1 MEVGVQV
8 WVRCETESWR
18 GATIIQK
25 FDENDNCIIELSV
38 DGTGEKR
45 KLSVARSAADKEL
58 DSIKLQN
65 EESAGNV
72 NDLINLPFL
81 HEPSILHCLQNRYV
95 ESTIYTFTG
104 PILIAINPFKVVPL
118 YTSQILESYYNAGL
132 MKSQGID
139 GGSINKGLQLGP
151 HVFSIADAAYREM
164 MSRTASS
171 ADQTILISGESGA
184 GKTETTKIVL
194 RYLTTV
200 GNSQGVM
207 EVSSGSVMD
216 KVLQSN
222 PILEA
227 FGNAKTLRNDNSS
240 IFGKF
245 IELHFS
251 KRGHLIG
258 GVIRTYLL
266 EQVRLVK
273 QQKGERAFH
282 VFYQM
287 LAGMGPEDK
296 AARQLTEAKDFHFIN
311 QGATYTLK
319 SFDDAHEYA
328 ALRKAWDIL
337 DFDAT
342 EQSALLDVMAGLLHL
357 SEITFDAVLTGG
369 TGSGDG
375 SVVSAGEAVR
385 KHLSVFSRLS
395 GLPVDHVERALTVRT
410 MSTRDETYEIRL
422 TPAQAADA
430 RDAIAKSIY
439 SKAFLY
445 IVARVNESIRVNDE
459 SKIRSS
465 INCLD
470 IFGFECFQTNSF
482 EQLCINYCNEQLQQQ
497 FNQFVFKLEQAEY
510 EREKIEWSFI
520 EFPDNQDCLDLIE
533 HRQSGI
539 LAMLD
544 DECKLP
550 KASDE
555 KFASR
560 LYKSL
565 ESHGRFSANTT
576 QKRDFLFCISHYA
589 GPVVYLTTS
598 FVEKNKD
605 ELPKEASTLLSS
617 SSLPLLSKIYAN
629 VTAASDDAVAV
640 ATAKKGLQGA
650 GAAKS
655 SHAAHSVGA
664 QFKDQLSLLMKS
676 IYVTTPHYIRCLKPN
691 DQNVPDKFD
700 RMRTTEQLRYGGVL
714 EAVRVARSGF
724 PVRLSHSD
732 FFARYRAVANPFC
745 AVRVPLSLDT
755 SAAGKVQ
762 DQCKLLL
769 QAIVDPTMPNIVAD
783 GNGSHSKRAIVIA
796 TAWMGASIGTAAV
809 TKESLQL
816 GISKV
821 FLRKIAHDVL
831 EGRRTRRHML
841 AAVTIQGR
849 FRSYRLRK
857 RFIAILQSTRL
868 IQKLVRGHIA
878 RRRVNEKRRFCA
890 AVKLQGFWRRTCA
903 QSQYSRYRRAVVTLQ
918 SCFRGNR
925 GRRAAFALRRTR
937 DAIRLQRIIR
947 GALAIF
953 RFKRVRK
960 AIVVMQCCLRRR
972 RARSVLKTLRL
983 AAKDVGKLKTSNEAL
998 KKEIEE
1004 LRHRAADETKR
1015 AQELARSEAEAKASL
1030 AATKMVARLREELE
1044 ASKAALEAER
1054 VISKSL
1060 QVDLSV
1066 ATAQVQKLKEEKI
1079 PLSEA
1084 AARCFDLEE
1093 EVQQLRQAS
1102 SELSLQLTTA
1112 RKEAEDA
1119 ALTVLAAT
1127 KNGDH
1132 VSEAPPP
1139 ALPTTLDVN
1148 VQNLDSAAASV
1159 EPTPTTSPRSSA
1171 NKTLTAQEAHLPPPP
1186 GSPKTALHSPKPAV
1200 NASSSSS
1207 PVGPAVIATFEK
1219 NLATL
1224 RAKLRIGIKAQLWEE
1239 GPNVRIQNFECIVQL
1254 DKSYEMLTFTSVAP
1268 RSTFTLFGTPPKVEV
1283 VPVKICNVVDCHPGA
1298 ASIHE
1303 HFFTSMFGGSA
1314 TAKNPA
1320 SVDMMT
1326 LVVKIDAARLDKVN
1340 VQSKSLAAAAAFAM
1354 AELGGDVDL
1363 PPRVISLKL
1372 PQRED
1377 RNHLMTALRTMISD
1391 LHVNTP
1397 TMRSLVDGVKKGDP
1411 SGGGGH
1417 PDKKNRRASVNTVSS
1432 DGVTTSPRDLS
1443 SFETTTEVK
1452 QQLLLERKNYERL
1465 MLQLFALTND
1475 LNEREETITV
1485 IKRRVSSLETTLAAN
1500 EKMHEQD
1507 ALIRLQLGK
1516 RLEQVL
1522 MDKEEALEELDLV
1535 QTKLESIRSAM
1546 ALVDFSKAAALADS
1560 ISSSKSP
1567 SRSTR

>member
-1 MEVGVQV
+1 MWIQ
-8 WVRCETESWR
+8 CSTESWR
-18 GATIIQK
+18 GATIIKK
-25 FDENDNCIIELSV
+25 FDENDNCIIELLV
-38 DGTGEKR
+38 EGTGEKR
-45 KLSVARSAADKEL
+45 KLSVARSATDKEF

-104 PILIAINPFKVVPL
+104 PILIAINPFKAVPL

-164 MSRTASS
+164 MSRAASS

-207 EVSSGSVMD
+207 EVSTGSVMD

-240 IFGKF
+240 RFGKF

-287 LAGMGPEDK
+287 LAGMGPDEK

-319 SFDDAHEYA
+319 SFDDAHEFA
-328 ALRKAWDIL
+328 ALRKAWDVL
-337 DFDAT
+337 DFDST
-342 EQSALLDVMAGLLHL
+342 EQTALLDVMAGLLHL
-357 SEITFDAVLTGG
+357 SEITFDAVLTEG

-385 KHLSVFSRLS
+385 THLHVFSRLS

-439 SKAFLY
+439 SKVFLH
-445 IVARVNESIRVNDE
+445 IVARVNESIRVDDE

-510 EREKIEWSFI
+510 KREKIEWSFI

-565 ESHGRFSANTT
+565 ESHDRFSASTT
-576 QKRDFLFCISHYA
+576 QKRDYMFCISHYA

-617 SSLPLLSKIYAN
+617 SSLPLLSKIYASI
-629 VTAASDDAVAV
+629 TAASEDAVT
-640 ATAKKGLQGA
+640 ATATKKGPPGA
-650 GAAKS
+650 GAAKG
-655 SHAAHSVGA
+655 SHATHSVGA

-745 AVRVPLSLDT
+745 SVRLPLSLDT

-769 QAIVDPTMPNIVAD
+769 QAIVDPTMPIVVAD
-783 GNGSHSKRAIVIA
+783 DKASHSKRAVAIA
-796 TAWMGASIGTAAV
+796 AAWMGANIGAAAV

-831 EGRRTRRHML
+831 EGRRTRRHMF

-857 RFIAILQSTRL
+857 RFIAILQSTQL

-878 RRRVNEKRRFCA
+878 RRHVNEKRRFRA
-890 AVKLQGFWRRTCA
+890 AVKLQCCWRRTCS

-918 SCFRGNR
+918 SCFRGNQ
-925 GRRAAFALRRTR
+925 GRRVAFALRRTR

-947 GALAIF
+947 GALA
-953 RFKRVRK
+953 RVRLKKVRK
-960 AIVVMQCCLRRR
+960 AVIVMQCCLRRR
-972 RARSVLKTLRL
+972 KARSVLKALRL

-1004 LRHRAADETKR
+1004 LRLRAADETKK
-1015 AQELARSEAEAKASL
+1015 AQEQARSEAEAKASL
-1030 AATKMVARLREELE
+1030 AATEAVARLRDELE

-1054 VISKSL
+1054 AISKSL

-1066 ATAQVQKLKEEKI
+1066 ATAEVQKLKDEKI

-1084 AARCFDLEE
+1084 AARCVDLEE

-1102 SELSLQLTTA
+1102 SELSLQLATA
-1112 RKEAEDA
+1112 RKEVEDTALAVMA
-1119 ALTVLAAT
+1119 AS

-1132 VSEAPPP
+1132 VSAAAPAPTPP
-1139 ALPTTLDVN
+1139 KSLDVSLSN
-1148 VQNLDSAAASV
+1148 PDCAADSV
-1159 EPTPTTSPRSSA
+1159 GPTPTTSPRSST
-1171 NKTLTAQEAHLPPPP
+1171 NKAFAAQEVQLPPPP
-1186 GSPKTALHSPKPAV
+1186 GSPKIASHSPKPAV
-1200 NASSSSS
+1200 SATAASSSSS
-1207 PVGPAVIATFEK
+1207 PVGPAVIAAFEK

-1224 RAKLRIGIKAQLWEE
+1224 RAKLRTGIKAQLWEE
-1239 GPNVRIQNFECIVQL
+1239 GPNIHIQNFECIVQL
-1254 DKSYEMLTFTSVAP
+1254 DKSYEMLTFTSVTP

-1283 VPVKICNVVDCHPGA
+1283 VPVRICNVVDCHPGA

-1303 HFFTSMFGGSA
+1303 HFFSSMFGGSA
-1314 TAKNPA
+1314 TPKNPA

-1326 LVVKIDAARLDKVN
+1326 LVVKVDAAKLDKVSA
-1340 VQSKSLAAAAAFAM
+1340 QSKTLAAAAAAAM

-1391 LHVNTP
+1391 LHINTP
-1397 TMRSLVDGVKKGDP
+1397 TMRSLIDGVKKGDP

-1432 DGVTTSPRDLS
+1432 DGVTISPRDLS

-1475 LNEREETITV
+1475 LNEVT
-1485 IKRRVSSLETTLAAN
+1485 SN
-1500 EKMHEQD
+1500 DQ
-1507 ALIRLQLGK
+1507 
-1516 RLEQVL
+1516 
-1522 MDKEEALEELDLV
+1522 
-1535 QTKLESIRSAM
+1535 
-1546 ALVDFSKAAALADS
+1546 
-1560 ISSSKSP
+1560 P
-1567 SRSTR
+1567 